1 MNSAIFFEELMKQ
14 MDVDEP
20 HDDSELCLI
29 SHEQLHDNA
38 VTLTCNHSF
47 NYPEILSEVI
57 RQKKVFNSKETQ
69 RLKYKEIKCPYCRK
83 VTDGF
88 LPPREGF
95 DNIKGVNYPYIDCFT
110 YNTCNR
116 EFKTGKRKGQP
127 CGAPCKGNY
136 CNRHIP
142 KPNLSNNIENNIVIE
157 HLKCKSIL
165 TSGKSK
171 GQQCSR
177 KKKNG
182 DYCGIHIKKYIEN
195 N

>member
-1 MNSAIFFEELMKQ
+1 MNSALFFEELMKQ
-14 MDVDEP
+14 MDIDEP
-20 HDDSELCLI
+20 QNDDKRCLI
-29 SHEQLHDNA
+29 SHEPLDDNA

-69 RLKYKEIKCPYCRK
+69 RLKCKEIKCPYCRK
-83 VTDGF
+83 VTDGL

-95 DNIKGVNYPYIDCFT
+95 DNIKGVNFPYIQCFT
-110 YNTCNR
+110 YNTCKR
-116 EFKTGKRKGQP
+116 IFKSGKRKGQL
-127 CGAPCKGNY
+127 CGVPCKGDF
-136 CNRHIP
+136 CSRHIP
-142 KPNLSNNIENNIVIE
+142 KINLPENVGENVVIE
-157 HLKCKSIL
+157 SLRCKAIL
-165 TSGKSK
+165 TSGKNK

-182 DYCGIHIKKYIEN
+182 EYCGIHIKKYNEN